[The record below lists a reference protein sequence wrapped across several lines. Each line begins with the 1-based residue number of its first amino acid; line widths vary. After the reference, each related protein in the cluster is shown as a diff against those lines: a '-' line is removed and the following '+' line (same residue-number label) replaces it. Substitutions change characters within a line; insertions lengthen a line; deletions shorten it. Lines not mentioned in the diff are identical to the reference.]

1 MNTSKNEF
9 LELDKQLELLKQQG
23 KKVPTKKMIKTKQ
36 QIEGIKKA
44 AIVNSGLLD
53 YIEENIKA
61 GMSTKQIDIMAKNYT
76 KNITVF
82 VQTINI
88 VVIQNIY
95 VYQLTTLSA
104 MEFLVMNKYYKRET
118 LLMSMQLLW
127 LMAILLMLHECL

>member
-1 MNTSKNEF
+1 
-9 LELDKQLELLKQQG
+9 
-23 KKVPTKKMIKTKQ
+23 
-36 QIEGIKKA
+36 
-44 AIVNSGLLD
+44 
-53 YIEENIKA
+53 
-61 GMSTKQIDIMAKNYT
+61 MAKNYT

-95 VYQLTTLSA
+95 VYQLMMLSA
-104 MEFLVMNKYYKRET
+104 MEFLVMNKYYKKET